1 MANAFQS
8 GFMVFH
14 GNRLEDLRDL
24 TVGLFKNNP
33 LPPLVPETLLVQSNG
48 MKHWLEMALAD
59 DAAMGICAATHME
72 LPSSFIW
79 RIYRLVL
86 GQALVPV
93 AMPFDKQAL
102 VWRLWRLLPEFAKT
116 HQVEALLA
124 YVKDDPLGRQRFQ
137 LAQQVADVFDGYQ
150 SYRADWLS
158 DWAQGRYVLQHQ
170 SESKAMPPD
179 QIWQAQLWQL
189 LLQDVMQKQAP
200 ELASQCHS
208 RAEVHS
214 QFMRKLE
221 HAESHKPEGLPP
233 RIVVFGISNLPMQ
246 VVEALAAL
254 GRWSQIIL
262 MVQNPCQEY
271 WGHDMDL
278 LAQKHSLLS
287 SWGQQGRDYLHALE
301 RFDQPENA
309 LSVMS
314 KQTFF
319 VDPAEHSRPTRLQK
333 IQSDILKL
341 NAMPS
346 LPESCDDDGSIQMV
360 QAHSAQREVDILH
373 DRLWAWFD
381 ENPTWKPNDVMV
393 MVPDMATFASHI
405 QAVFGRFGPQHPRF
419 IPFSVADTTPRQVPM
434 VQALEFLLKLPEAR
448 VTLTE
453 WLSLFEVSAV
463 RAKFQMTEPDVQ
475 TMKDWL
481 QAAAVRWGL
490 NPAHRQKW
498 GVPSSMPNA
507 QQNTW
512 SYGLQRLILGYAAG
526 QAEGV
531 SAWHGVLPLPQVSGL
546 SALKVGYLAQ
556 WLEAVSLT
564 LTQLNAEH
572 TPAQWCSVMHD
583 VLLRFFEVDN
593 ESDERMLLRLQQ
605 ELSHWQSL
613 CDQAGMAEPIPLT
626 VVREHWLSGLESS
639 GLQQRFFG
647 GGVQFSTLMPMRAI
661 PFKGLCLLGMNDG
674 AYPRQ
679 STPRDFD
686 LMSFHW
692 RAGDRSRREDDRYLF
707 LEAFLSAREKLYISW
722 QGRRSTDNQKMPP
735 SVLVSQ
741 LRDTL
746 KSRFTPETSAVLQ
759 PLQAFSAKY
768 FLPQSEFLTYADDWE
783 KAQQYSIVSNK
794 PSAEPESSALA
805 FPAISE
811 WPLKECMRLL
821 KQPVEVYWRSR
832 LGVQLNGPEEAL
844 LEDENFVLDGLG
856 RYSLGR
862 SLLEAPNIDEQLEA
876 EKLIGQLPMGAA
888 GQMLLK
894 QQYDAAQKVKE
905 RASAYWLEYAHE
917 LPTQT
922 IAVDVAMPWGKV
934 QVTAEVSALRQS
946 LSPANHSIDLDHFA
960 QAAPNPPT
968 LQISTRPG
976 AVATGHRDQQSAR
989 ADILI
994 QLWPQHVLLSAAG
1007 WNIQSVL
1014 VGLDGVT
1021 VLQPLSEQSAQKL
1034 LTQWL
1039 MVYAQSWTQPLPV
1052 SFKAGLAFVTE
1063 QISLQGASQGGL
1075 NEGSAVTSDVLSQ
1088 DGITELALEKARK
1101 EFSDD
1106 FSESTDLARSLYVQ
1120 RSFDH
1125 FDAIAEGLPIWAPL
1139 LYEGLIHAAA
1149 MEGDAA

>member
-1 MANAFQS
+1 
-8 GFMVFH
+8 
-14 GNRLEDLRDL
+14 
-24 TVGLFKNNP
+24 
-33 LPPLVPETLLVQSNG
+33 

-79 RIYRLVL
+79 RMYRLVL

-93 AMPFDKQAL
+93 AMSFDKQAL

-124 YVKDDPLGRQRFQ
+124 YVKDDPLGRQRYQ

-593 ESDERMLLRLQQ
+593 EADERMLLRLQQ

-686 LMSFHW
+686 LMSLHW

-783 KAQQYSIVSNK
+783 KAQQYSIVSNT
-794 PSAEPESSALA
+794 PSAESESSALA

-876 EKLIGQLPMGAA
+876 EKLLGQLPMGAA

-905 RASAYWLEYAHE
+905 RASAYWLEYAYE
-917 LPTQT
+917 LPTQS
-922 IAVDVAMPWGKV
+922 IAVDLAMPWGKV

-1039 MVYAQSWTQPLPV
+1039 MVYAQAWTQPLPV
-1052 SFKAGLAFVTE
+1052 TFKAGLAFVTE
-1063 QISLQGASQGGL
+1063 QISLQRASQGGV

>member
-1 MANAFQS
+1 
-8 GFMVFH
+8 
-14 GNRLEDLRDL
+14 
-24 TVGLFKNNP
+24 
-33 LPPLVPETLLVQSNG
+33 
-48 MKHWLEMALAD
+48 
-59 DAAMGICAATHME
+59 
-72 LPSSFIW
+72 
-79 RIYRLVL
+79 
-86 GQALVPV
+86 
-93 AMPFDKQAL
+93 
-102 VWRLWRLLPEFAKT
+102 
-116 HQVEALLA
+116 
-124 YVKDDPLGRQRFQ
+124 

-593 ESDERMLLRLQQ
+593 EADERMLLRLQQ

-783 KAQQYSIVSNK
+783 KAQQYSIVSNT
-794 PSAEPESSALA
+794 PSAESESSALA

-876 EKLIGQLPMGAA
+876 EKLLGQLPMGAA

-905 RASAYWLEYAHE
+905 RASAYWLEYAYE

-1039 MVYAQSWTQPLPV
+1039 MVYAQAWTQPLPV
-1052 SFKAGLAFVTE
+1052 TFKAGLAFVTE
-1063 QISLQGASQGGL
+1063 QISLQRASQGGV

>member
-1 MANAFQS
+1 
-8 GFMVFH
+8 
-14 GNRLEDLRDL
+14 
-24 TVGLFKNNP
+24 
-33 LPPLVPETLLVQSNG
+33 
-48 MKHWLEMALAD
+48 
-59 DAAMGICAATHME
+59 
-72 LPSSFIW
+72 
-79 RIYRLVL
+79 
-86 GQALVPV
+86 
-93 AMPFDKQAL
+93 
-102 VWRLWRLLPEFAKT
+102 
-116 HQVEALLA
+116 
-124 YVKDDPLGRQRFQ
+124 
-137 LAQQVADVFDGYQ
+137 
-150 SYRADWLS
+150 
-158 DWAQGRYVLQHQ
+158 VLQHQ

-593 ESDERMLLRLQQ
+593 EADERMLLRLQQ

-686 LMSFHW
+686 LMSLHW

-783 KAQQYSIVSNK
+783 KAQQYSIVSNT

-876 EKLIGQLPMGAA
+876 EKLLGQLPMGAA

-1021 VLQPLSEQSAQKL
+1021 VLQPLTEQSAQKL

-1039 MVYAQSWTQPLPV
+1039 MVYTQAWTQPLPV
-1052 SFKAGLAFVTE
+1052 TFKAGLAFVTE
-1063 QISLQGASQGGL
+1063 QISLQRASQGGV

-1088 DGITELALEKARK
+1088 DGIIELALEKARK

>member
-1 MANAFQS
+1 
-8 GFMVFH
+8 
-14 GNRLEDLRDL
+14 
-24 TVGLFKNNP
+24 
-33 LPPLVPETLLVQSNG
+33 
-48 MKHWLEMALAD
+48 
-59 DAAMGICAATHME
+59 MGICAATHME

-79 RIYRLVL
+79 RMYRLVL

-124 YVKDDPLGRQRFQ
+124 YVKDDPLGRQRYQ

-158 DWAQGRYVLQHQ
+158 DWAQGRYVLQHH

-593 ESDERMLLRLQQ
+593 EADERMLLRLQQ

-686 LMSFHW
+686 LMSLHW

-783 KAQQYSIVSNK
+783 KAQQYSIVSNT

-876 EKLIGQLPMGAA
+876 EKLLGQLPMGAA

-1021 VLQPLSEQSAQKL
+1021 VLQPLTEQSAQKL

-1039 MVYAQSWTQPLPV
+1039 MVYTQAWTQPLPV
-1052 SFKAGLAFVTE
+1052 TFKAGLAFVTE
-1063 QISLQGASQGGL
+1063 QISLQRASQGGV

-1088 DGITELALEKARK
+1088 DGIIELALEKARK

>member
-1 MANAFQS
+1 
-8 GFMVFH
+8 
-14 GNRLEDLRDL
+14 
-24 TVGLFKNNP
+24 
-33 LPPLVPETLLVQSNG
+33 
-48 MKHWLEMALAD
+48 
-59 DAAMGICAATHME
+59 
-72 LPSSFIW
+72 
-79 RIYRLVL
+79 
-86 GQALVPV
+86 
-93 AMPFDKQAL
+93 
-102 VWRLWRLLPEFAKT
+102 
-116 HQVEALLA
+116 
-124 YVKDDPLGRQRFQ
+124 
-137 LAQQVADVFDGYQ
+137 
-150 SYRADWLS
+150 
-158 DWAQGRYVLQHQ
+158 
-170 SESKAMPPD
+170 
-179 QIWQAQLWQL
+179 
-189 LLQDVMQKQAP
+189 
-200 ELASQCHS
+200 
-208 RAEVHS
+208 
-214 QFMRKLE
+214 
-221 HAESHKPEGLPP
+221 
-233 RIVVFGISNLPMQ
+233 
-246 VVEALAAL
+246 
-254 GRWSQIIL
+254 
-262 MVQNPCQEY
+262 
-271 WGHDMDL
+271 
-278 LAQKHSLLS
+278 
-287 SWGQQGRDYLHALE
+287 
-301 RFDQPENA
+301 
-309 LSVMS
+309 
-314 KQTFF
+314 
-319 VDPAEHSRPTRLQK
+319 LQK

-593 ESDERMLLRLQQ
+593 EADERMLLRLQQ

-686 LMSFHW
+686 LMSLHW

-783 KAQQYSIVSNK
+783 KAQQYSIVSNT

-876 EKLIGQLPMGAA
+876 EKLLGQLPMGAA

-1021 VLQPLSEQSAQKL
+1021 VLQPLTEQSAQKL

-1039 MVYAQSWTQPLPV
+1039 MVYTQAWTQPLPV
-1052 SFKAGLAFVTE
+1052 TFKAGLAFVTE
-1063 QISLQGASQGGL
+1063 QISLQRASQGGV

-1088 DGITELALEKARK
+1088 DGIIELALEKARK

>member
-1 MANAFQS
+1 
-8 GFMVFH
+8 
-14 GNRLEDLRDL
+14 
-24 TVGLFKNNP
+24 
-33 LPPLVPETLLVQSNG
+33 
-48 MKHWLEMALAD
+48 
-59 DAAMGICAATHME
+59 
-72 LPSSFIW
+72 
-79 RIYRLVL
+79 
-86 GQALVPV
+86 
-93 AMPFDKQAL
+93 
-102 VWRLWRLLPEFAKT
+102 
-116 HQVEALLA
+116 
-124 YVKDDPLGRQRFQ
+124 
-137 LAQQVADVFDGYQ
+137 
-150 SYRADWLS
+150 
-158 DWAQGRYVLQHQ
+158 
-170 SESKAMPPD
+170 
-179 QIWQAQLWQL
+179 
-189 LLQDVMQKQAP
+189 
-200 ELASQCHS
+200 
-208 RAEVHS
+208 
-214 QFMRKLE
+214 
-221 HAESHKPEGLPP
+221 
-233 RIVVFGISNLPMQ
+233 
-246 VVEALAAL
+246 
-254 GRWSQIIL
+254 
-262 MVQNPCQEY
+262 
-271 WGHDMDL
+271 
-278 LAQKHSLLS
+278 
-287 SWGQQGRDYLHALE
+287 
-301 RFDQPENA
+301 
-309 LSVMS
+309 
-314 KQTFF
+314 
-319 VDPAEHSRPTRLQK
+319 
-333 IQSDILKL
+333 
-341 NAMPS
+341 
-346 LPESCDDDGSIQMV
+346 
-360 QAHSAQREVDILH
+360 
-373 DRLWAWFD
+373 
-381 ENPTWKPNDVMV
+381 
-393 MVPDMATFASHI
+393 
-405 QAVFGRFGPQHPRF
+405 
-419 IPFSVADTTPRQVPM
+419 
-434 VQALEFLLKLPEAR
+434 
-448 VTLTE
+448 
-453 WLSLFEVSAV
+453 
-463 RAKFQMTEPDVQ
+463 
-475 TMKDWL
+475 
-481 QAAAVRWGL
+481 
-490 NPAHRQKW
+490 
-498 GVPSSMPNA
+498 
-507 QQNTW
+507 
-512 SYGLQRLILGYAAG
+512 
-526 QAEGV
+526 
-531 SAWHGVLPLPQVSGL
+531 
-546 SALKVGYLAQ
+546 
-556 WLEAVSLT
+556 
-564 LTQLNAEH
+564 
-572 TPAQWCSVMHD
+572 

-593 ESDERMLLRLQQ
+593 EADERMLLRLQQ

-686 LMSFHW
+686 LMSLHW

-783 KAQQYSIVSNK
+783 KAQQYSIVSNT
-794 PSAEPESSALA
+794 PSAESESSALA

-876 EKLIGQLPMGAA
+876 EKLLGQLPMGAA

-905 RASAYWLEYAHE
+905 RASAYWLEYAYE

-946 LSPANHSIDLDHFA
+946 LSPANHSIDLDHFL
-960 QAAPNPPT
+960 QAPQSPPT

-1039 MVYAQSWTQPLPV
+1039 MVYAQAWTQPLPV
-1052 SFKAGLAFVTE
+1052 TFKAGLAFVTE
-1063 QISLQGASQGGL
+1063 QISLQRASQGGV